1 MRSAMEAPP
10 RRRAKDDAA
19 LGTFWRGVCHSDVMW
34 RLRSSASEGRS
45 WPTPSAAHSRRRW
58 LHAGIVACGVLC
70 VGCAAG
76 GSAERQLGPPSA
88 QNDVA
93 EDGENLSER
102 ATSRGGDTLAQVW
115 MRADA
120 AREAG
125 DHGAALTAYLGALQ
139 RVREGS
145 ERLRALRGV
154 AAAHESLGDFASAGR
169 AWRSVAQVLSARTAA
184 VEADD
189 GSAPARA
196 LLRAGACDAEAGA
209 WEASAEA
216 LALAAPLAG
225 GALALRI
232 EVGARHA
239 FALFQLDRLDEV
251 DAVLDDLAPSL
262 MEVEEGARLSDYYF
276 VGMARFYRAAAS
288 HRRFRAAPIRLPEA
302 RMADDFAAKLA
313 LLETTQDA
321 YREVIRA
328 RHVFWVSAAG
338 YQLGVMF
345 EEFYDALM
353 YAPIPRWLNETQRRA
368 YYEELKL
375 QLRPVVNKAIWV
387 LETNLETAAR
397 LGYDNMFIEETERT
411 LARLQGVL
419 LEGDQRIGQPT
430 PRLQAEDGDRAAD
443 PPVNDALGDPDA
455 MAAMLSGS
463 GEGGRDTVLFI
474 PTPSPL

>member
-1 MRSAMEAPP
+1 
-10 RRRAKDDAA
+10 
-19 LGTFWRGVCHSDVMW
+19 
-34 RLRSSASEGRS
+34 
-45 WPTPSAAHSRRRW
+45 
-58 LHAGIVACGVLC
+58 
-70 VGCAAG
+70 
-76 GSAERQLGPPSA
+76 
-88 QNDVA
+88 
-93 EDGENLSER
+93 
-102 ATSRGGDTLAQVW
+102 
-115 MRADA
+115 
-120 AREAG
+120 
-125 DHGAALTAYLGALQ
+125 
-139 RVREGS
+139 
-145 ERLRALRGV
+145 
-154 AAAHESLGDFASAGR
+154 
-169 AWRSVAQVLSARTAA
+169 
-184 VEADD
+184 
-189 GSAPARA
+189 
-196 LLRAGACDAEAGA
+196 
-209 WEASAEA
+209 
-216 LALAAPLAG
+216 
-225 GALALRI
+225 
-232 EVGARHA
+232 
-239 FALFQLDRLDEV
+239 
-251 DAVLDDLAPSL
+251 
-262 MEVEEGARLSDYYF
+262 
-276 VGMARFYRAAAS
+276 
-288 HRRFRAAPIRLPEA
+288 
-302 RMADDFAAKLA
+302 MADDFAAKLA

-397 LGYDNMFIEETERT
+397 LGYDNVFIEETERT